1 MLGSIRKFSSTIYAK
16 ILLGVI
22 IIPFVFWGMGNT
34 FFGGSKNIVVVIDK
48 EKYSVQELTNF
59 INRTA
64 VEKVK
69 ATDIDR
75 FLSAFIGEKLMEK
88 EIELLGINLSDSS
101 LSKLIKHQKGFKR
114 NNKFSRTEYEKF
126 LLENNLTAITFES
139 MLSAQ
144 EKKKQMLNFISGGI
158 FPTKFLI
165 NMTYDKINQKR
176 NIELINLNNAFN
188 KKLNFSENTIATYFE
203 NNKNKYSDVYRTI
216 KLLELNPKKLVGDDE
231 FTDLFFKKIDEIDDL
246 IISGREL
253 NQITEKFNLENP
265 NLHTINKLGKSINPE
280 TNQEISK
287 DLIEKIFNI
296 DEIEPTVLI
305 ESNNKYF
312 IIELLKSENIKKS
325 IEDELIRSEI
335 ILDLKNKTK
344 RKLAI
349 QIIDKINKKNFSK
362 SDFDKFSREE
372 NVNIQKISLKNQ
384 NDYSVLKRE
393 IVNQIYTFSEKKV
406 ILVND
411 LNFSESYLI
420 YIDEIENV
428 KISDSSEEYQKYLNI
443 SKAKIVGDLYNTYD
457 SYIQKRYKIDI
468 NYQALD
474 IVKNYFN

>member
-88 EIELLGINLSDSS
+88 EIELLGIKLSDGS

-144 EKKKQMLNFISGGI
+144 EKRKQMLNFISGGI

-216 KLLELNPKKLVGDDE
+216 KLLELNPRKLVGDDE

-246 IISGREL
+246 IISGRKL

-296 DEIEPTVLI
+296 DEIEPTILI
-305 ESNNKYF
+305 ENNNKYF
-312 IIELLKSENIKKS
+312 VIELLKSENIKKS
-325 IEDELIRSEI
+325 IEDELVRNEI
-335 ILDLKNKTK
+335 ILDLRNKTK

-349 QIIDKINKKNFSK
+349 QIIDKINKKNFNK
-362 SDFDKFSREE
+362 PDFDKFSREE
-372 NVNIQKISLKNQ
+372 NVNIQKIYLKNQ

-393 IVNQIYTFSEKKV
+393 IVNQIYAFSEKKV

-411 LNFSESYLI
+411 LDFSESYLI

-428 KISDSSEEYQKYLNI
+428 KISESSEEYQKYLNI

>member
-1 MLGSIRKFSSTIYAK
+1 
-16 ILLGVI
+16 
-22 IIPFVFWGMGNT
+22 
-34 FFGGSKNIVVVIDK
+34 
-48 EKYSVQELTNF
+48 
-59 INRTA
+59 
-64 VEKVK
+64 
-69 ATDIDR
+69 
-75 FLSAFIGEKLMEK
+75 MEK

-165 NMTYDKINQKR
+165 NMSYDKINQKR
-176 NIELINLNNAFN
+176 NIELINLNDAFN

-265 NLHTINKLGKSINPE
+265 NLYTINKLGKSINPE

-296 DEIEPTVLI
+296 DEIEPTILI
-305 ESNNKYF
+305 ENNNKYF
-312 IIELLKSENIKKS
+312 VIELLKSENIKKS
-325 IEDELIRSEI
+325 IEDELVRNEI
-335 ILDLKNKTK
+335 ILDLRNKTK

-349 QIIDKINKKNFSK
+349 QIIDKINKKNFNK
-362 SDFDKFSREE
+362 PDFDKFSS
-372 NVNIQKISLKNQ
+372 VSPSSDTIQ
-384 NDYSVLKRE
+384 
-393 IVNQIYTFSEKKV
+393 
-406 ILVND
+406 
-411 LNFSESYLI
+411 
-420 YIDEIENV
+420 
-428 KISDSSEEYQKYLNI
+428 
-443 SKAKIVGDLYNTYD
+443 
-457 SYIQKRYKIDI
+457 
-468 NYQALD
+468 
-474 IVKNYFN
+474 